1 MQATSK
7 SGYTT
12 APANSSAAEPADS
25 STTSPTA
32 SSAAAEVGTLITAP
46 ARSFV
51 AAPPIS
57 STAAQDERS
66 TATSTGS
73 FAFDGVEYPRRDYAT
88 IDVLADDYGR
98 DVSSQKFHKPRAQ
111 NSDDNHRKTTSESK
125 LPSKKRRYSPHV
137 PVLKK
142 QKVVLNRE
150 TLDDTECEGT
160 DLLRVLSL
168 TIRALFMETMRP
180 KKLSLSLVV
189 PRLMIY
195 QSTPLGSVLRS
206 LTTRSNHCM
215 KIGTKL

>member
-73 FAFDGVEYPRRDYAT
+73 FALDGVEYPRRGYAT

-150 TLDDTECEGT
+150 TLDDTEYDATEETVPFTGGAEAD
-160 DLLRVLSL
+160 DLPEYTPRK
-168 TIRALFMETMRP
+168 RATKFDDEVEPLYEDRDEIVN
-180 KKLSLSLVV
+180 VV
-189 PRLMIY
+189 PPFPAGVIE
-195 QSTPLGSVLRS
+195 T
-206 LTTRSNHCM
+206 
-215 KIGTKL
+215 